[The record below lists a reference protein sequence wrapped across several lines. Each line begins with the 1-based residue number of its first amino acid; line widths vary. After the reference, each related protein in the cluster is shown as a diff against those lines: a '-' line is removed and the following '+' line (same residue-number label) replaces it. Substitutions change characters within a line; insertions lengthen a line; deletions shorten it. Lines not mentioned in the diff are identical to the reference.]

1 MEEPEKDNQ
10 PLQQAL
16 IAALG
21 GAEQSARTRVYEALV
36 GSRLLVICA
45 GPPEG
50 EKMSMIAMH
59 DPEGRPVLP
68 VFTTRQALSAWKA
81 DAQYHAA
88 VPAPGLFNAAL
99 AAGFEAVVIDPGAS
113 GWVVPKAQFDD
124 LAEGRIPEPPP
135 IDQKLVR
142 FEVAAPGAVAEE
154 LLVYVREKLLPF
166 PQIVGAYFF
175 LGAFS
180 GSAMKLCL
188 GLRLSVP
195 PEHWTSY
202 LQWLSQQ
209 VPPAPEA
216 MNDVQYG
223 PVPDEMLEAV
233 EKCAVVVFKK

>member
-1 MEEPEKDNQ
+1 MDDLEKDNQ

-21 GAEQSARTRVYEALV
+21 GADQSARTRVYEALV
-36 GSRLLVICA
+36 GSRLLVVCA

-50 EKMSMIAMH
+50 DKMSMIAMQ

-88 VPAPGLFNAAL
+88 VPAPGLFNTAII
-99 AAGFEAVVIDPGAS
+99 AGFEAVVIDPGSS
-113 GWVVPKAQFDD
+113 GWVVPQEQFAD

-142 FEVAAPGAVAEE
+142 FEVAAPGEIAEDV
-154 LLVYVREKLLPF
+154 LAYVRKNLLPF

-180 GSAMKLCL
+180 GTPMKLCL

-209 VPPAPEA
+209 VPPAPEGLSE
-216 MNDVQYG
+216 VQYG
-223 PVPDEMLEAV
+223 PVPDEMLAAV
-233 EKCAVVVFKK
+233 EKCALVAFKK